1 MQQDGNDI
9 YGDNI
14 CLKMVVDT
22 DVLEKCWRSLG
33 QLTGELQYL
42 SERFW
47 NGYSGVVGKCG
58 KVDVDCGWKSFS
70 AKLVWNFSVSLA
82 ERKRQCSFS
91 KIGTLP
97 GLIISLLNCVLSHN
111 HIRNLIPTIIC
122 FLQLCCNLLFVI
134 GKTSGIQSRCFRIVF
149 FSITIA
155 A

>member
-47 NGYSGVVGKCG
+47 GGYSGVVGKCG
-58 KVDVDCGWKSFS
+58 KMDGDCG
-70 AKLVWNFSVSLA
+70 
-82 ERKRQCSFS
+82 
-91 KIGTLP
+91 
-97 GLIISLLNCVLSHN
+97 
-111 HIRNLIPTIIC
+111 
-122 FLQLCCNLLFVI
+122 
-134 GKTSGIQSRCFRIVF
+134 
-149 FSITIA
+149 
-155 A
+155 

>member
-47 NGYSGVVGKCG
+47 GGCSRVVEKCG
-58 KVDVDCGWKSFS
+58 KLDGDCG
-70 AKLVWNFSVSLA
+70 
-82 ERKRQCSFS
+82 
-91 KIGTLP
+91 
-97 GLIISLLNCVLSHN
+97 
-111 HIRNLIPTIIC
+111 
-122 FLQLCCNLLFVI
+122 
-134 GKTSGIQSRCFRIVF
+134 
-149 FSITIA
+149 
-155 A
+155 

>member
-47 NGYSGVVGKCG
+47 DGCSGVVGKCG
-58 KVDVDCGWKSFS
+58 RLDGDCG
-70 AKLVWNFSVSLA
+70 
-82 ERKRQCSFS
+82 
-91 KIGTLP
+91 
-97 GLIISLLNCVLSHN
+97 
-111 HIRNLIPTIIC
+111 
-122 FLQLCCNLLFVI
+122 
-134 GKTSGIQSRCFRIVF
+134 
-149 FSITIA
+149 
-155 A
+155 